1 MISQRYKF
9 SILTLLFLVFAGPI
23 LGQEQGEEQGF
34 LGNYKILVDRNIF
47 SRNRGR
53 SFERESREAKEQVA
67 PAPESYFVLKGI
79 VQQGSKR
86 IAFFENSRTGGT
98 MRARIGDAVA
108 RGKVQNITLD
118 TVEYELNG
126 KLTKTEVGE
135 NLEGEVS
142 SPPLTYDDLIES
154 TAMSSEIPTA
164 STPSAETA
172 PQGDED
178 DILKRLRERRQKELE
193 K

>member
-34 LGNYKILVDRNIF
+34 WGNYKILVDRNIF

-79 VQQGSKR
+79 VQQGSER
-86 IAFFENSRTGGT
+86 IAFFENFRTGET

-126 KLTKTEVGE
+126 KLTKTEVGK

-142 SPPLTYDDLIES
+142 SPPLTYNDLIES
-154 TAMSSEIPTA
+154 TAMSSGVSTA

>member
-1 MISQRYKF
+1 MISKRYKF

-23 LGQEQGEEQGF
+23 FCQDQGEEQRSWGD
-34 LGNYKILVDRNIF
+34 YKILVDRNIF

-53 SFERESREAKEQVA
+53 SFERESREAKEQVV
-67 PAPESYFVLKGI
+67 PAPESYLVLKGI
-79 VQQGSKR
+79 IQQGSKR
-86 IAFFENSRTGGT
+86 IAFFEDSRTGET

-135 NLEGEVS
+135 NLEGEAS
-142 SPPLTYDDLIES
+142 SPPLTYNDLIES

-164 STPSAETA
+164 STPSAGET
-172 PQGDED
+172 QQDED
-178 DILKRLRERRQKELE
+178 DDVLRRLRERRQKELE